1 MSEKI
6 TKAQYMSDVFKI
18 YTEAT
23 DFVDFMINL
32 KLYMEEMVDVIEE
45 EGDILT
51 YAIIEPKEMWTITQE
66 KELLTER
73 LNYAISLEDY
83 ESAKEIKVKLNNFK

>member
-32 KLYMEEMVDVIEE
+32 KL
-45 EGDILT
+45 
-51 YAIIEPKEMWTITQE
+51 
-66 KELLTER
+66 
-73 LNYAISLEDY
+73 
-83 ESAKEIKVKLNNFK
+83 